1 MLYTL
6 CIILILVASVLIIL
20 AVLVQNPKSGMAA
33 NFGVSNQVM
42 GVRQTTNF
50 LEKFTWTMAV
60 VIVVLSL
67 IATMAMDRSLVATS
81 NAKIDEDVKALMET
95 TVETDAVVPQAEA
108 PVAEPAPAAETP
120 AAEAP
125 AAQQPAQE

>member
-67 IATMAMDRSLVATS
+67 VATMAMDRGLVATS
-81 NAKIDEDVKALMET
+81 NAKIDEDAKALMET
-95 TVETDAVVPQAEA
+95 VVETDAVIPQAD
-108 PVAEPAPAAETP
+108 VPAAETTVPATETP
-120 AAEAP
+120 AAETEAS
-125 AAQQPAQE
+125 QPA

>member
-67 IATMAMDRSLVATS
+67 VATMAMDRGLVATS
-81 NAKIDEDVKALMET
+81 NAKIYEDAKALMET
-95 TVETDAVVPQAEA
+95 VVETDAVIPQAD
-108 PVAEPAPAAETP
+108 VPAAETTVPATETP
-120 AAEAP
+120 AAETEAS
-125 AAQQPAQE
+125 QPAQE